1 MQGAGL
7 IFHRVPT
14 NWVFPV
20 SAISAFMQKP
30 IRTYLMFNVALH
42 SKLDVGYLSSPTSNH
57 WGIPV
62 TDGGANVLKNYVQ
75 GNKWS
80 KLLLA

>member
-7 IFHRVPT
+7 VFHRVPT
-14 NWVFPV
+14 NRVFPV
-20 SAISAFMQKP
+20 SAIYAFMQKP
-30 IRTYLMFNVALH
+30 IRTYLMFNVAFH

-57 WGIPV
+57 SGIPV
-62 TDGGANVLKNYVQ
+62 TDGSANVSKNDVQ
-75 GNKWS
+75 GNKLT